1 MPVINNQPALPELI
15 CTDLLQNAYM
25 YISLIFIYVFVYLL
39 LIKFLFIYYSIF
51 VQALFIIRI
60 LTNTP

>member
-25 YISLIFIYVFVYLL
+25 YIYIYVFVYFL
-39 LIKFLFIYYSIF
+39 LIKFLFYILFYFCTSIIYNKNF
-51 VQALFIIRI
+51 
-60 LTNTP
+60 N